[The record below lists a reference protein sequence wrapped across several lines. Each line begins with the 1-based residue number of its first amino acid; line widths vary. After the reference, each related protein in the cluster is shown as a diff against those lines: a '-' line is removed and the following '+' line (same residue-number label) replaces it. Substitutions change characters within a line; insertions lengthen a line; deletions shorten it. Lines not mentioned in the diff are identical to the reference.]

1 VDDGGVRSLKP
12 DVDVHHQPFRTNHM
26 LPEIA
31 GALLSLHAN
40 HCLLSN
46 SGMALDLLFAMIGP
60 KITS

>member
-1 VDDGGVRSLKP
+1 
-12 DVDVHHQPFRTNHM
+12 M